1 MNSPKSELHD
11 QPLRSGEGHVKLNG
25 YLIKSTVVAAIGGLL
40 LGFDTAVIAGTT
52 RDLTRIYGLSPASLG
67 LTVSIAL
74 WGTILGA
81 MFAGI
86 PGDRYGRRDS
96 LRGMAVLY
104 LVSAVGCALAWNWA
118 SLVFFRFIQGIAIG
132 GSSVLGPMYIAEIS
146 PAKWRGRLVGC
157 FQFSVVF
164 GILLAYLSNYLVGL
178 SGFGDTE
185 WRWKLGISALP
196 AAFFLVM
203 LFTIPRSP
211 RWLVSKGRIEEA
223 RQVLS
228 LTGEENFEQNLQDI
242 IQSID
247 LEHRRGEDHL
257 FSRQY
262 RAPIFLAVSIG
273 MFNQLTG
280 INAILYYLNSIFE
293 NAGFSKVSGDLQSVA
308 VGATNILFTILA
320 MSVIDRFGRKIL
332 LLVGSV
338 GMALCLAGV
347 AAIFFLGTNQ
357 NLLVW
362 LLMGYIAAFGFSQG
376 AVIWVYLSEVF
387 PNRIRAK
394 GQSLGSSAHWV
405 MNALISGLFPIMA
418 ASSGGFPFIFFALMM
433 VIQFFVV
440 LWWYPET
447 KEISLEQMQ
456 KKMGIA

>member
-1 MNSPKSELHD
+1 
-11 QPLRSGEGHVKLNG
+11 
-25 YLIKSTVVAAIGGLL
+25 
-40 LGFDTAVIAGTT
+40 
-52 RDLTRIYGLSPASLG
+52 
-67 LTVSIAL
+67 
-74 WGTILGA
+74 
-81 MFAGI
+81 
-86 PGDRYGRRDS
+86 
-96 LRGMAVLY
+96 
-104 LVSAVGCALAWNWA
+104 
-118 SLVFFRFIQGIAIG
+118 
-132 GSSVLGPMYIAEIS
+132 
-146 PAKWRGRLVGC
+146 
-157 FQFSVVF
+157 
-164 GILLAYLSNYLVGL
+164 
-178 SGFGDTE
+178 
-185 WRWKLGISALP
+185 
-196 AAFFLVM
+196 M

-223 RQVLS
+223 RQVLK
-228 LTGEENFEQNLQDI
+228 LTGEEDFERNLQEI
-242 IQSID
+242 IESID
-247 LEHRRGEDHL
+247 LEHRRGEDRL

-273 MFNQLTG
+273 VFNQLTG

-308 VGATNILFTILA
+308 VGATNLLFTIIA

-332 LLVGSV
+332 LLVGSI

-357 NLLVW
+357 HLLVW

-387 PNRIRAK
+387 PNRVRAK
-394 GQSLGSSAHWV
+394 GLSLGSSAHWV
-405 MNALISGLFPIMA
+405 MNAFISGLFPIMA

-433 VIQFFVV
+433 VMQFFVV

-447 KEISLEQMQ
+447 KNISLEQMQ

>member
-1 MNSPKSELHD
+1 MN
-11 QPLRSGEGHVKLNG
+11 LNS
-25 YLIKSTVVAAIGGLL
+25 YLIRSTVVAAIGGLL
-40 LGFDTAVIAGTT
+40 LGFDTAVIAGVT
-52 RDLTRIYGLSPASLG
+52 RDLTRIYTLSPASLG
-67 LTVSIAL
+67 LTVSSAL
-74 WGTILGA
+74 WGTIIGA
-81 MFAGI
+81 IFAGI
-86 PGDRYGRRDS
+86 PGDRFGRRDS
-96 LRGMAVLY
+96 LRGLAVLY
-104 LVSAVGCALAWNWA
+104 LVSAIGCALAWNWG
-118 SLVFFRFIQGIAIG
+118 SLVFFRIIEGIAIG
-132 GSSVLGPMYIAEIS
+132 GSSVLGPMYIAELS
-146 PAKWRGRLVGC
+146 PAKWRGRLVGF

-164 GILLAYLSNYLVGL
+164 GVLLAYLSNYLIGL
-178 SGFGDTE
+178 LGFGDSE
-185 WRWKLGISALP
+185 WRWKLGISAVP
-196 AAFFLVM
+196 AAFFLAL

-211 RWLVSKGRIEEA
+211 RWLVSKGRTQEA
-223 RQVLS
+223 RQVLQ
-228 LTGEENFEQNLQDI
+228 LTGEEDFEHSLREI
-242 IQSID
+242 IESID
-247 LEHRRGEDHL
+247 LEHKRSEDRL

-273 MFNQLTG
+273 VFNQLTG

-293 NAGFSKVSGDLQSVA
+293 SAGFSKVSGDLQSVA
-308 VGATNILFTILA
+308 VGATNLLFTIIA

-357 NLLVW
+357 RLLVW
-362 LLMGYIAAFGFSQG
+362 LLTGYIAAFGFSQG

-387 PNRIRAK
+387 PNRVRAK

-405 MNALISGLFPIMA
+405 MNAFISGIFPVMA
-418 ASSGGFPFIFFALMM
+418 ASSGGFPFLFFALMM
-433 VIQFFVV
+433 VVQFFVV

>member
-1 MNSPKSELHD
+1 M
-11 QPLRSGEGHVKLNG
+11 
-25 YLIKSTVVAAIGGLL
+25 
-40 LGFDTAVIAGTT
+40 
-52 RDLTRIYGLSPASLG
+52 
-67 LTVSIAL
+67 
-74 WGTILGA
+74 
-81 MFAGI
+81 
-86 PGDRYGRRDS
+86 
-96 LRGMAVLY
+96 
-104 LVSAVGCALAWNWA
+104 
-118 SLVFFRFIQGIAIG
+118 
-132 GSSVLGPMYIAEIS
+132 
-146 PAKWRGRLVGC
+146 
-157 FQFSVVF
+157 
-164 GILLAYLSNYLVGL
+164 VGL
-178 SGFGDTE
+178 AGFGDAE
-185 WRWKLGISALP
+185 WRWKLGISAVP

-223 RQVLS
+223 RQVLK
-228 LTGEENFEQNLQDI
+228 LTGEEDFERNLQEI
-242 IQSID
+242 IESID
-247 LEHRRGEDHL
+247 LEHRRGEDRL

-273 MFNQLTG
+273 VFNQLTG

-308 VGATNILFTILA
+308 VGATNLLFTIIA

-332 LLVGSV
+332 LLVGSI

-357 NLLVW
+357 HLLVW

-387 PNRIRAK
+387 PNRVRAK
-394 GQSLGSSAHWV
+394 GLSLGSSAHWV
-405 MNALISGLFPIMA
+405 MNAFISGLFPIMA

-433 VIQFFVV
+433 VMQFFVV

-447 KEISLEQMQ
+447 KNISLEQMQ

>member
-1 MNSPKSELHD
+1 MLNS
-11 QPLRSGEGHVKLNG
+11 

-52 RDLTRIYGLSPASLG
+52 RDLTRIFALSPASLG
-67 LTVSIAL
+67 FTVSSAL

-81 MFAGI
+81 MCAGI

-104 LVSAVGCALAWNWA
+104 LVTAIGCALAWNWGA
-118 SLVFFRFIQGIAIG
+118 LVSFRFIEGIAIG

-146 PAKWRGRLVGC
+146 PAKWRGRLVGF
-157 FQFSVVF
+157 FQFNVVF
-164 GILLAYLSNYLVGL
+164 GVLLAYLSNYVIGL
-178 SGFGDTE
+178 AALGDTE

-196 AAFFLVM
+196 AAFFLAM

-211 RWLVSKGRIEEA
+211 RWLVSKGRSQEA
-223 RQVLS
+223 GEVLKAI
-228 LTGEENFEQNLQDI
+228 GEEDFERSLQQIVESANL
-242 IQSID
+242 
-247 LEHRRGEDHL
+247 ERGDREDRL
-257 FSRQY
+257 FSGRY

-293 NAGFSKVSGDLQSVA
+293 NAGFSKVSGDMQSVA
-308 VGATNILFTILA
+308 VGGTNLLFTMIA

-332 LLVGSV
+332 LLAGSI
-338 GMALCLAGV
+338 GMALCLSGV
-347 AAIFFLGTNQ
+347 AAIFFLGTHRQ
-357 NLLVW
+357 LLVW

-387 PNRIRAK
+387 PNRVRAK

-405 MNALISGLFPIMA
+405 MNAFISGIFPVMA
-418 ASSGGFPFIFFALMM
+418 ASSGGFPFVFFAVMM

-447 KEISLEQMQ
+447 KDIPLEQVQ

>member
-1 MNSPKSELHD
+1 MTP
-11 QPLRSGEGHVKLNG
+11 GEGPVKLNPH
-25 YLIKSTVVAAIGGLL
+25 LITSTMVAALGGLL

-52 RDLTRIYGLSPASLG
+52 RELTAAYGLSPASLG
-67 LTVSIAL
+67 FTVSSAL

-81 MFAGI
+81 MFAGV

-96 LRGMAVLY
+96 LRGLAVIY
-104 LVSAVGCALAWNWA
+104 LVSAIGCALAWNWPA
-118 SLVFFRFIQGIAIG
+118 LVFFRFIEGIAIG

-164 GILLAYLSNYLVGL
+164 GVLLAYLSNYLLGL
-178 SGFGDTE
+178 AALGEAE
-185 WRWKLGISALP
+185 WRWKLGISAAP
-196 AAFFLVM
+196 AAFFLAM

-211 RWLVSKGRIEEA
+211 RWLVSKDRLTEA
-223 RQVLS
+223 RESLR
-228 LTGEENFEQNLQDI
+228 LTGDEDPDRNLQQI
-242 IQSID
+242 IDAID
-247 LEHRRGEDHL
+247 REKKQGEDRL
-257 FSRQY
+257 FARQY
-262 RAPIFLAVSIG
+262 RTPVFLAVSIG
-273 MFNQLTG
+273 VFNQLTG

-308 VGATNILFTILA
+308 VGATNLVFTMIA
-320 MSVIDRFGRKIL
+320 MSVIDRFGRKVL
-332 LLVGSV
+332 LLAGSI

-357 NLLVW
+357 HLLVW

-387 PNRIRAK
+387 PTRVRAK
-394 GQSLGSSAHWV
+394 GQSLGSSAHWI
-405 MNALISGLFPIMA
+405 MNAFISGIFPLMA
-418 ASSGGFPFIFFALMM
+418 ASSGGFPFVFFAAMM
-433 VIQFFVV
+433 VVQFFVV
-440 LWWYPET
+440 LRWYPET

-456 KKMGIA
+456 KNMGIA